1 MGDPD
6 PGKYFQSIQAVA
18 VIREIV
24 VIVSCVCM
32 EVSKN
37 STKCNIYFKKITELN
52 LWQIYTEQYKYNKM

>member
-1 MGDPD
+1 MGDPE

-37 STKCNIYFKKITELN
+37 STKCNIYF
-52 LWQIYTEQYKYNKM
+52 